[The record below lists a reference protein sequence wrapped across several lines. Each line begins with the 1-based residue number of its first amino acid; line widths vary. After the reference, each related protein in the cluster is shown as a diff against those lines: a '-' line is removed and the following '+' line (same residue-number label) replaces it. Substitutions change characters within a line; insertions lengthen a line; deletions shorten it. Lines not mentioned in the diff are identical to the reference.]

1 MTKLWNKLY
10 KIFSKTPVRAE
21 SMDGGELLAL
31 LRMAGFSYALYAFL
45 LAAVLGCLNGF
56 DAALPPI
63 IGGIIFAALLII
75 SYMTAALGYLLATS
89 VYVLVFTGY
98 MELATGGRFGI
109 GMAALAVIPLIFSSI
124 RLSTLVKIIYGTIIA
139 ILDLAVGFAASTGIV
154 VIGKVPEN
162 GTLII
167 EEITKVFFA
176 ILVMMV
182 SYYFCR
188 QFTQAEHQVY
198 VINRQLKKMASLDP
212 LTGLMNRRGMS
223 DVLPDMEEA
232 YRNGSSG
239 LSIAIGDIDFFKKV
253 NDTYGHDCGDYVLKT
268 VSSYFAKYMDGKGEI
283 CRWGGEE
290 FLFAFSDKNA
300 DDVFVMLNDMRH
312 AIKHMHFEFNGISF
326 NVTMTFGLEEYTP
339 YVQLDST
346 IKKADEKLYMG
357 KEAGRDRVIY

>member
-1 MTKLWNKLY
+1 MTKVWNKIY
-10 KIFSKTPVRAE
+10 KLFAKTPTVSDTLGSAE
-21 SMDGGELLAL
+21 QLAL
-31 LRMAGFSYALYAFL
+31 LRMSGFAYAVYIFIIGIVFCVIKDFDFSIPLFAI
-45 LAAVLGCLNGF
+45 AAVSFVLFL
-56 DAALPPI
+56 
-63 IGGIIFAALLII
+63 I
-75 SYMTAALGYLLATS
+75 SYIQTSLGYTTFIAFFIVCYTS
-89 VYVLVFTGY
+89 FLDIY
-98 MELATGGRFGI
+98 TGGKFGV
-109 GMAALAVIPLIFSSI
+109 GLAMLGIIPLIFSSI
-124 RLSTLVKIIYGTIIA
+124 RFSTVVKIVSGVAIIL
-139 ILDLAVGFAASTGIV
+139 IRMGVDIV
-154 VIGKVPEN
+154 NSLGYFHFRYPEE
-162 GTLII
+162 GMYVVS
-167 EEITKVFFA
+167 EITQIFFA
-176 ILVMMV
+176 VIVMMV

-232 YRNGSSG
+232 YKNGISG

-268 VSSYFAKYMDGKGEI
+268 VSSYFSKYMDGKGEI

-312 AIKHMHFEFNGISF
+312 AIKHMQFEFNGIKF

-339 YVQLDST
+339 YAQLDAT
-346 IKKADEKLYMG
+346 IKKADEKLYLG
-357 KEAGRDRVIY
+357 KESGRDKVVY